1 VVLPDLHTIPY
12 RAKTGTIFDMDMA
25 MLDLFLSAF
34 VTLFVVIDALGV
46 SPIFATLTAGAPLA
60 HSRAMAIKGTAYA
73 SVLLLSFAFGGEWLL
88 TRMGVS
94 LDAFRIAGGLML
106 LMMSLEML
114 FEKRQARR
122 ETRAEAMADDDDA
135 PEDIS
140 VFPLAIPLLGGP
152 GSIAAMMIFMSQA
165 DDWTSKG
172 IIVGAMFANMAFALL
187 MLLIAPWLLHKLGHT
202 VGALITRV
210 FGVILAALS
219 MQLII
224 DGLQHVFF
232 TT

>member
-1 VVLPDLHTIPY
+1 
-12 RAKTGTIFDMDMA
+12 MDTA
-25 MLDLFLSAF
+25 MLDLFLTAF

-46 SPIFATLTAGAPLA
+46 APIFATMTAGQPAA
-60 HSRAMAIKGTAYA
+60 HNRTMAIKGTFYA
-73 SVLLLSFAFGGEWLL
+73 SLLLLSFAFGGEWLL
-88 TRMGVS
+88 SRMGVS

-106 LMMSLEML
+106 LLMSLEML

-122 ETRAEAMADDDDA
+122 ETRAEAMLEDDDG

-165 DDWTSKG
+165 HDVTSKAV
-172 IIVGAMFANMAFALL
+172 IVGAMAANMLIALTL
-187 MLLIAPWLLHKLGHT
+187 LLIAPWLLRKLGHT
-202 VGALITRV
+202 FGALITRV

-224 DGLQHVFF
+224 DGLSHVFF
-232 TT
+232 AG

>member
-1 VVLPDLHTIPY
+1 
-12 RAKTGTIFDMDMA
+12 MDTA
-25 MLDLFLSAF
+25 MLDLFLTAF

-46 SPIFATLTAGAPLA
+46 APIFATMTAGQPAA
-60 HSRAMAIKGTAYA
+60 HNRSMAIKGTLYA
-73 SVLLLSFAFGGEWLL
+73 SLLLLSFAFGGEWLL
-88 TRMGVS
+88 SRMGVS

-106 LMMSLEML
+106 LLMSLEML
-114 FEKRQARR
+114 FEKRQTRR
-122 ETRAEAMADDDDA
+122 ENRAEAMADDQDG

-165 DDWTSKG
+165 NDWTSKG
-172 IIVGAMFANMAFALL
+172 VIIGAMTANMLFALL
-187 MLLIAPWLLHKLGHT
+187 MLLIAPWLLRKLGHT

-232 TT
+232 AS

>member
-1 VVLPDLHTIPY
+1 
-12 RAKTGTIFDMDMA
+12 MDIA
-25 MLDLFLSAF
+25 MLDLFLTAF

-46 SPIFATLTAGAPLA
+46 APIFATMTAGQPAA
-60 HSRAMAIKGTAYA
+60 HNRSMALKGTIYA
-73 SVLLLSFAFGGEWLL
+73 SLLLLSFAFGGEWLL
-88 TRMGVS
+88 SRMGVS

-122 ETRAEAMADDDDA
+122 ENRAEAMLEDEEG

-165 DDWTSKG
+165 HDWTSKG
-172 IIVGAMFANMAFALL
+172 VIVGAMFANMIIALV
-187 MLLIAPWLLHKLGHT
+187 LLLLAPWLLHKMGHT
-202 VGALITRV
+202 MGALITRV

-224 DGLQHVFF
+224 DGIKHVFF
-232 TT
+232 AV